1 MFDALLRLVD
11 ACNEKLRLNGRNR
24 NEPVR
29 IRRIGGPMWPAR
41 ASPGCV
47 IGPNRIWL
55 KQADGVAARPH
66 GTAIM
71 YAGVVLQAPKLGG

>member
-11 ACNEKLRLNGRNR
+11 TCNEKLWLNGPNR

-29 IRRIGGPMWPAR
+29 IRRIGGPMLPAR
-41 ASPGCV
+41 ASLGCV
-47 IGPNRIWL
+47 IGPTRISL

-66 GTAIM
+66 GTAII
-71 YAGVVLQAPKLGG
+71 YPGAVLQAPKLGG